1 MRKTLISIIE
11 IVVVVSWVVG
21 SGYVISV
28 TR

>member
-1 MRKTLISIIE
+1 MKKTLISIIE

-21 SGYVISV
+21 SGYIIAV

>member
-1 MRKTLISIIE
+1 MKKTLINIIE

>member
-1 MRKTLISIIE
+1 MKKTLISIIE